1 MTEQRVQLSSHS
13 FFSSSSFFFLSTLLL
28 PVLHSSF
35 KFRIVQSLLCAPVLR
50 LGAEGVPRRIIAV
63 AHFRASSLA
72 LCKNSTLVEV
82 FSILVF
88 FFFRLLFQVDT
99 EHGAPRRYYL
109 ISVHS
114 HNSLSWRNTLSHILL
129 RSFFFFPNVPSSYEA
144 TGIVYSLPYFYFLQ
158 VFCCALLL
166 KASVTVASHKKNCV
180 YILFFRAFFCIAASD
195 EELGLADQFL

>member
-1 MTEQRVQLSSHS
+1 MQSSLPDVFFLYVFFFFFFHTATAITMTEQRVQLSSHS

-50 LGAEGVPRRIIAV
+50 LGAEGVLRRIIAV

-88 FFFRLLFQVDT
+88 FFRLLFQVDT

-114 HNSLSWRNTLSHILL
+114 HNSLS
-129 RSFFFFPNVPSSYEA
+129 
-144 TGIVYSLPYFYFLQ
+144 
-158 VFCCALLL
+158 
-166 KASVTVASHKKNCV
+166 
-180 YILFFRAFFCIAASD
+180 
-195 EELGLADQFL
+195 

>member
-50 LGAEGVPRRIIAV
+50 LEAGGVPRRIIAV

-88 FFFRLLFQVDT
+88 FSDCCSKLTPSMELLEDT
-99 EHGAPRRYYL
+99 
-109 ISVHS
+109 ISFLYIVT
-114 HNSLSWRNTLSHILL
+114 TLSLDETLCHIFCCAV
-129 RSFFFFPNVPSSYEA
+129 FFFFFSRTYHLVMKQPVLFTHCLISCK
-144 TGIVYSLPYFYFLQ
+144 YFVVL
-158 VFCCALLL
+158 CC
-166 KASVTVASHKKNCV
+166 
-180 YILFFRAFFCIAASD
+180 
-195 EELGLADQFL
+195 

>member
-1 MTEQRVQLSSHS
+1 MQSSLPDVFFLYVFFFHTATAITMTEQRVQLSSHS

-72 LCKNSTLVEV
+72 LCKNSTPVEV

-88 FFFRLLFQVDT
+88 FSDCCSKLTPSMELLEDT
-99 EHGAPRRYYL
+99 
-109 ISVHS
+109 ISFLYIVT
-114 HNSLSWRNTLSHILL
+114 TLSLDETLCHIFCYAV
-129 RSFFFFPNVPSSYEA
+129 FFFFFFFSRTYHLVMKQPVLFTHCLISCK
-144 TGIVYSLPYFYFLQ
+144 YFVVL
-158 VFCCALLL
+158 CC
-166 KASVTVASHKKNCV
+166 
-180 YILFFRAFFCIAASD
+180 
-195 EELGLADQFL
+195 